1 MLQIPNLLPVLIASR
16 KRGARTRLK
25 IAILNKFL
33 QYCLFCGYVRGIR
46 DPSTPCISI
55 DLMYVKV
62 LLIREIQNR

>member
-33 QYCLFCGYVRGIR
+33 QYCLFCGYVKGIR
-46 DPSTPCISI
+46 DPSTPCNSI
-55 DLMYVKV
+55 NLMYVTV
-62 LLIREIQNR
+62 LIIREIQNR